1 MTDALRRLARELEGR
16 NEEPTAAVTGSQSV
30 NTSESGRPSGCDAG
44 KRVKGRKRHIAAD
57 TGGNRLVIRVHKASV
72 QDRDGAPEVIRVLLG
87 KAPEARKIWADGG
100 YSGPELAGKL
110 KKMKLANHLE
120 IVKKPKNTKGFT
132 VPCRRWAVERSFAW
146 MSRCRK
152 LSKDNERS
160 LSSAQAWVQLAACR
174 FIVRRIARELSPGKQ
189 NI

>member
-1 MTDALRRLARELEGR
+1 MEGR

-30 NTSESGRPSGCDAG
+30 NASESGRPSGCGAG

-87 KAPEARKIWADGG
+87 KAPEVRKIWADGG
-100 YSGPELAGKL
+100 YSRPELAGKL

-120 IVKKPKNTKGFT
+120 IVKKTKNTKGFT
-132 VPCRRWAVERSFAW
+132 VPCRRWAVERAFAW
-146 MSRCRK
+146 ISRCQK

-160 LSSAQAWVQLAACR
+160 LSSAQAWAQLAACR
-174 FIVRRIARELSPGKQ
+174 FIVRRIARELSPGNQ